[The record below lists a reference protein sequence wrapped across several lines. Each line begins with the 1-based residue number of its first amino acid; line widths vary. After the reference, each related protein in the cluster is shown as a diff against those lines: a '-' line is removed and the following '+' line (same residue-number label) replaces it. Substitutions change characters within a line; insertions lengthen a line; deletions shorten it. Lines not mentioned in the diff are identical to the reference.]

1 MSSTK
6 TLKNPFVLVPLLAGI
21 LLPCV
26 VFLILHLS
34 HLTAAKSQN
43 FLKDAVVIS
52 GQPLPKLELVDLEGG
67 KVSPEELR
75 TGKVLLV
82 FLTTNCQ
89 ACQKELKLL
98 SRVESQLSDKVKI
111 YGVGIQSRNQIIKF
125 IQEHDIKTEI
135 LLDKDAALLQ
145 SLSVKYFPTKFLVED
160 GVIVNTW
167 FGNSPDEAELFR
179 QLGL

>member
-1 MSSTK
+1 
-6 TLKNPFVLVPLLAGI
+6 V
-21 LLPCV
+21 LPCI

-34 HLTAAKSQN
+34 QLADAKSQL

-52 GQPLPKLELVDLEGG
+52 GQPLPNFDLVNLEGAR
-67 KVSPEELR
+67 VSPQELR

-89 ACQKELKLL
+89 ACQKEFKLL
-98 SRVESQLSDKVKI
+98 SRVESQISDQVKI
-111 YGVGIQSRNQIIKF
+111 YGVGIQNQNQITKF
-125 IQEHDIKTEI
+125 IQQHEIKTKI
-135 LLDKDAALLQ
+135 LLDKDAALMQ

-160 GVIVNTW
+160 GVIVKTW
-167 FGNSPDEAELFR
+167 FGNSPDESELFK